1 MGHSIQTHYT
11 YKKNNDDDDSIRR
24 FSFQNATRQLYNPKF
39 DGDDFY
45 LFRAILLQKNPYLEV
60 ETLKNTL
67 SLIGFPEKFYIDDYN
82 ENNAIQKEFV
92 LQLQKDHPGVN
103 VWNFLNVWN
112 ILKLFCLIN

>member
-1 MGHSIQTHYT
+1 
-11 YKKNNDDDDSIRR
+11 
-24 FSFQNATRQLYNPKF
+24 
-39 DGDDFY
+39 
-45 LFRAILLQKNPYLEV
+45 LQKNPYLEV

-103 VWNFLNVWN
+103 V
-112 ILKLFCLIN
+112 